1 MHGFFYF
8 IIIYKSWFFL
18 KRWGW
23 WSLFFS
29 FWKWMR
35 HGRMHLVCELM
46 HDLWKPWNLRKKWF
60 FLFFFKMDEAWPNA
74 LVWQYMWIFEKL
86 YCTTIFFGVKNKAK
100 MDPRCEWKHKIR
112 QLGHGWARC
121 QSALLECQSAFEK
134 CKLALR
140 ECLIWGAD
148 KRTQFFPNSLFFFPM
163 CFLCFW
169 VFKKKNIFLVWDY
182 EILSQSAANSL
193 NLFKLS

>member
-1 MHGFFYF
+1 ME
-8 IIIYKSWFFL
+8 K
-18 KRWGW
+18 KN
-23 WSLFFS
+23 
-29 FWKWMR
+29 K
-35 HGRMHLVCELM
+35 E
-46 HDLWKPWNLRKKWF
+46 LRKKWF

-74 LVWQYMWIFEKL
+74 PVWQYMWIFEKL

-134 CKLALR
+134 CKLALL
-140 ECLIWGAD
+140 ECLIWGAN

-169 VFKKKNIFLVWDY
+169 VFFKKKYFPRLGLWNTFPV
-182 EILSQSAANSL
+182 SCK
-193 NLFKLS
+193 LFKPI

>member
-60 FLFFFKMDEAWPNA
+60 FYFFSKWMRHGQMPLFDNTCEFLRNFIAQP
-74 LVWQYMWIFEKL
+74 F
-86 YCTTIFFGVKNKAK
+86 FFGVKNKAK
-100 MDPRCEWKHKIR
+100 MGPRCAWKHKIR

-134 CKLALR
+134 CKLALQ
-140 ECLIWGAD
+140 ECLIWGAN

-169 VFKKKNIFLVWDY
+169 VFFKKIYFPRLGLWNTFPVSCK
-182 EILSQSAANSL
+182 
-193 NLFKLS
+193 LFKPI

>member
-1 MHGFFYF
+1 MIFFEKMRMMISLF
-8 IIIYKSWFFL
+8 FFL
-18 KRWGW
+18 KMNEAWPNAP
-23 WSLFFS
+23 SL
-29 FWKWMR
+29 WIDAW
-35 HGRMHLVCELM
+35 LM
-46 HDLWKPWNLRKKWF
+46 KTLKFEEKMIF

-74 LVWQYMWIFEKL
+74 PVWQYMWIFKKL

-134 CKLALR
+134 CKLALQ
-140 ECLIWGAD
+140 ECLIWGAN

-169 VFKKKNIFLVWDY
+169 VFF
-182 EILSQSAANSL
+182 
-193 NLFKLS
+193 